1 VVIATLSDVRTTRW
15 SRRRSFIDL
24 REPGSY
30 REGQVCARCGAEG
43 RLVWADLV
51 TKHARHEC
59 HRCGHGWLDAGEEAF
74 ESAV

>member
-1 VVIATLSDVRTTRW
+1 MVIATLSDVRTTRW

-43 RLVWADLV
+43 SLVWADLLH
-51 TKHARHEC
+51 KRARHEC
-59 HRCGHGWLDAGEEAF
+59 GHCGYGWLDAGDDRVETAL
-74 ESAV
+74 